1 MMPGHRPT
9 TLLTG
14 ATGLVGGELM
24 PLLLADPDRRVFVL
38 ARPGAATDALALN
51 GRTTVLT
58 GDLTRPHLGLDES
71 CRQTLTSEVSEIVHC
86 AADTRFGLPLD
97 AARAVNT
104 TATQALLSLA
114 RRCRKLERFAH
125 VSTVYV
131 AGRAS
136 GFFPEAPHGHDKG
149 FYNTYQQSKYEAEQ
163 LVVAAMLDIPAIIV
177 RLSSL
182 IGDSRSG
189 RVRQFNYVHQLMKL
203 LPQNVLPIVP
213 GLPSAPIDLIPTDWA
228 IPVLAH
234 VIQTGF
240 RAGSLYQICAGAE
253 RSLGVSEMIELTVR
267 AYESHPQGRCWLP
280 IRVPRL
286 VSLDEFEAYVER
298 RRREP
303 DRLMNELLR
312 VLSYFL
318 PHLGVYQA
326 FANRTTLDVL
336 QSAGLGE
343 APPIRAYY
351 EKIVHYGL
359 ATGWGKRERPC
370 EQP

>member
-1 MMPGHRPT
+1 M
-9 TLLTG
+9 
-14 ATGLVGGELM
+14 
-24 PLLLADPDRRVFVL
+24 
-38 ARPGAATDALALN
+38 
-51 GRTTVLT
+51 LT
-58 GDLTRPHLGLDES
+58 GDLTRPDLGLDERS
-71 CRQTLTSEVSEIVHC
+71 RQMLMSEVSEIVHC

-104 TATQALLSLA
+104 AGTEALLSLA
-114 RRCRKLERFAH
+114 RRCRRLEKFAY
-125 VSTVYV
+125 VRTVYV

-136 GFFPEAPHGHDKG
+136 GSFAEAPLEHDKG
-149 FYNTYQQSKYEAEQ
+149 FYNTYQQSKSEAEQ
-163 LVVAAMLDIPAIIV
+163 RVVAAMLDIPAVIV

-203 LPQNVLPIVP
+203 LPQNVLPIAP
-213 GLPSAPIDLIPTDWA
+213 GLSSAPIDLIPTDWA

-240 RAGSLYQICAGAE
+240 RAGCVYQICAGAE
-253 RSLGVSEMIELTVR
+253 RSLGVGEMIELTVR
-267 AYESHPQGRCWLP
+267 AYESHPEGRCWLP

-312 VLSYFL
+312 VLGYFL
-318 PHLGVYQA
+318 PHLGV
-326 FANRTTLDVL
+326 
-336 QSAGLGE
+336 
-343 APPIRAYY
+343 
-351 EKIVHYGL
+351 
-359 ATGWGKRERPC
+359 
-370 EQP
+370 